1 MDDQERTKR
10 IAQARAAIAERIGK
24 YCEGLEP
31 EEYDRLLDLMAGV
44 HYKYE
49 VLPYIP
55 DLSIDEYLK
64 ELRAI
69 RFFAPKPS

>member
-1 MDDQERTKR
+1 MDDQERTRR

-24 YCEGLEP
+24 YCEGLKP
-31 EEYDRLLDLMAGV
+31 EEYNRLLDLMAGV

-55 DLSIDEYLK
+55 DLSIDEYLR
-64 ELRAI
+64 ELRALKLPLP
-69 RFFAPKPS
+69 RLD